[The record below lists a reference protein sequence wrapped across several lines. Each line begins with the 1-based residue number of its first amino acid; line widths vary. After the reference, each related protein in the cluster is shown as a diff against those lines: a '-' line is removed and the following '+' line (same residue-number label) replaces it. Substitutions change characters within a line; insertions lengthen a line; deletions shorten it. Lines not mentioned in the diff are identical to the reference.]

1 MDRFNCI
8 LNDQEYIYYL
18 KRNKKLEKSRKFC
31 KHNLKHF
38 LDVARIAQMINL
50 EEDLGFD
57 KEIIYTTAV
66 LHDIGKS
73 LQYENGTPHEIASWE
88 IAKRILNNYK
98 YNQEEIELIKQG
110 ILGHRDKKS
119 ENFALLMYKADKLSR
134 LCITCKAADEC
145 KWSNEKKNLK
155 IYY

>member
-8 LNDQEYIYYL
+8 LNDKKYIDYL
-18 KRNKKLEKSRKFC
+18 KRNKNFEKGRKFC

-50 EEDLGFD
+50 EENLSFK
-57 KEIIYTTAV
+57 KEIIYTTAI

-73 LQYENGTPHEIASWE
+73 FQYENGTPHEIASYE
-88 IAKRILNNYK
+88 IATEFLAKYEFNN
-98 YNQEEIELIKQG
+98 EEIEVIKQG
-110 ILGHRDKKS
+110 ILGHREKS
-119 ENFALLMYKADKLSR
+119 SEGFSALIYRADKLSR
-134 LCITCKAADEC
+134 LCITCNAKNEC
-145 KWSNEKKNLK
+145 NWSDEKKNLK

>member
-8 LNDQEYIYYL
+8 LNDEKYMYYL
-18 KRNKKLEKSRKFC
+18 KRNKKFEKGRKFC

-38 LDVARIAQMINL
+38 LDVARIAQSINL
-50 EEDLGFD
+50 EEKLNFE
-57 KEIIYTTAV
+57 KEIIYTTAI

-73 LQYENGTPHEIASWE
+73 FQYENGTPHEISSFE
-88 IAKRILNNYK
+88 IAKDFLVEYK
-98 YNQEEIELIKQG
+98 FNTEEIELVKQG

-119 ENFALLMYKADKLSR
+119 EGFSWLIYRADKLSR
-134 LCITCKAADEC
+134 LCITCKAKDEC
-145 KWSNEKKNLK
+145 NWSDEKKNIK